1 MPRKATRKNTA
12 RRPQPKRE
20 TANDLR
26 EERLF
31 RSLDLSN
38 DGYIK
43 RGDLAVALED
53 SGIRVSDAR
62 LNQSMASLSAWE
74 SEVSDRAK
82 SQAQGIPQPAF
93 SSAIRRNILLIERA
107 LQGNLV
113 IPDFQR
119 FCDDLRTLYD
129 EAKSD
134 RRGAPADYIPQLQ
147 LEAPAVDQF
156 GVSVC
161 TIDGQRFSV
170 GDTDE
175 FFTVQS
181 TCKPINYC
189 LAVEEH
195 GEEEV
200 HRYVGRE
207 PSGGS
212 FNELTLNTRN
222 RPHNPLVNAGAI
234 MCCSLIGL
242 NQRRARLHESES
254 DLRGWA
260 GCRFDNVIDSW
271 RALAGGVSPRFSNSV
286 YLSERETADRNF
298 ALGYFMREKGAFPAD
313 ADLLDVLE
321 LYFQCCSIEVTTEIM
336 SVVAATLANGGVC
349 PVTGERV
356 FQTKTVQ
363 NCLSLMYSCGMY
375 DFSGEFAFSI
385 GLPAKSGVAGALMLV
400 VPNVMGVCTWSPRLD
415 EIGNSVRGVRFCQRL
430 VSQFNFHNY
439 DILAGHRGKRDPRI
453 NAVQAESNQVNG
465 LIWASSKGDISAVQ
479 RQLTLGADLNV
490 ADYDRRTPLHL
501 AAAEGQEAMVRFF
514 VEHARATATKTNL
527 DPVDRW
533 GGTPLDDAYDHG
545 HEGVIAILEGAGAAR
560 GRTRAVSEAVGTPT
574 GNAAPQTDPDRIVEM
589 IWAASMGDLRAI
601 LRLVARGVPADCAD
615 YDFRTPL
622 HLAAAEGHME
632 ILEYFIAHGINLTPR
647 DRWGNTP
654 LQDAVRHGQTVAVER
669 LKAHG
674 VEG

>member
-1 MPRKATRKNTA
+1 MARKASRKASA
-12 RRPQPKRE
+12 RVLAKRE
-20 TANDLR
+20 IAADLR

-38 DGYIK
+38 DGYVK
-43 RGDLAVALED
+43 HTDLAGALAD
-53 SGIRVSDAR
+53 SGIRVDDAR
-62 LNQSMASLSAWE
+62 LAQSMASLSAWE
-74 SEVSDRAK
+74 AQVSDQSVAR
-82 SQAQGIPQPAF
+82 AQGIPQTAF
-93 SSAIRRNILLIERA
+93 STAIRRNILLIERA

-119 FCDDLRTLYD
+119 FCDELRELYA
-129 EAKSD
+129 EAKAD
-134 RRGAPADYIPQLQ
+134 RSGAPADYIPQLR
-147 LEAPAVDQF
+147 LREPEVDQF

-161 TIDGQRFSV
+161 TVDGQRFSI
-170 GDTDE
+170 GDTDQ

-189 LAVEEH
+189 LALEEH

-212 FNELTLNTRN
+212 FNELKLNNKN
-222 RPHNPLVNAGAI
+222 RPHNPLINAGAI
-234 MCCSLIGL
+234 MCGALIGL
-242 NQRRARLHESES
+242 KKRRARLHERDS

-260 GCRFDNVIDSW
+260 GRRFDNVIDRW

-313 ADLLDVLE
+313 ADLIDVLE

-336 SVVAATLANGGVC
+336 SVVAATLANGGIC
-349 PVTGERV
+349 PVSGERV

-375 DFSGEFAFSI
+375 DFSGEFAFTI

-400 VPNVMGVCTWSPRLD
+400 VPNVMGLCTWSPRLD

-430 VSQFNFHNY
+430 VSRFNFHNY
-439 DILAGHRGKRDPRI
+439 DILAGPTGKRDPRV
-453 NAVQAESNQVNG
+453 NAVQAQSRQVNG
-465 LIWASSKGDISAVQ
+465 LIWASSKGDVSAVQ
-479 RQLTLGADLNV
+479 RQLTLGADLDT

-501 AAAEGQEAMVRFF
+501 AATEGQELMVRFF
-514 VEHARATATKTNL
+514 VDQGQASPAGVHL

-533 GGTPLDDAYDHG
+533 GGTPLDDAHEHG
-545 HEGVIAILEGAGAAR
+545 HQGVVAILEAAGAHR
-560 GRTRAVSEAVGTPT
+560 GESRAAIDSALPPT
-574 GNAAPQTDPDRIVEM
+574 QNAALQTDPQRIVEM
-589 IWAASMGDLRAI
+589 IWAASIGDLRAI

-615 YDFRTPL
+615 YDSRTPL
-622 HLAAAEGHME
+622 HLAAAEGHVE
-632 ILEYFIAHGINLTPR
+632 VLRYFIAHGINPNPR

-654 LQDAVRHGQTVAVER
+654 LQDALRHEQTVAAELLR
-669 LKAHG
+669 AHG
-674 VEG
+674 AEG